1 MNLRTQPTSQ
11 EIKRLL
17 GLKLHPNC
25 GFVAET
31 YRSPSRYRSGR
42 YPKPVLPAKRR
53 VWGVGDAGFEP
64 ATSAV

>member
-42 YPKPVLPAKRR
+42 CPKPVLPAK
-53 VWGVGDAGFEP
+53 
-64 ATSAV
+64 